1 MPSKFRIAR
10 LAAGLAVAI
19 VCGSAAAQS
28 PQLML
33 TPPSSASAQS
43 IAEDFLIQSAGRLGL
58 VQTDLEYRRLEGSYV
73 TRHNRVSHEFFQQ
86 YIDGVP
92 VYKAIFQVNVLP
104 DGRVLNS
111 TSGFEANIRARAS
124 ALQPALTVQQAL
136 VAAAAHFGIQ
146 GYVVPTPESVA
157 GGRQQQA
164 RFAGGNLSESPID
177 TELVFEP
184 VNGELRL
191 AWRLVVDRY
200 SAHTQHLDMRFD
212 ALTGELLAQDDWVN
226 FFSPEG
232 NISPQG
238 VSVPYNAEYR
248 ASPFPTESPGH
259 PGGLPVLV
267 LNPWETNASP
277 SGWQDTRTNPPAG
290 QPESL
295 YTRGNN
301 VRAQLDLSANNNDLD
316 ANRAL
321 GVWDAGSSTLT
332 FDFPWVASED
342 PASDANRLAS
352 VVNLFYWNNI
362 IHDVLWQYGFDEPS
376 GNFQDNNFGRGG
388 SGNDPVRADALDGSG
403 TDNANFST
411 PADGTS
417 GRMQMFR
424 WTAPGGVEI
433 DAPFAATYT
442 VAVPGDWGG
451 AFTELAGNIVPVN
464 SPGTGDGSGIDG
476 CNTPYTNAASVSG
489 KIALVRRG
497 GCEFGLKAL
506 NAQLNGA
513 VGVIIFNSA
522 TGVPGGMGAGVNGP
536 SVTIPVMGLME
547 YDIGTNIATVA
558 ASEAV
563 HGTLKAK
570 LYPDRDS
577 DFDAGI
583 MAHEYGHGVSN
594 RLTGGVQA
602 GCLPGGSEQAGEGW
616 SDFYALHFTLTDA
629 VCDVPRGVGTYPSFE
644 GTDGLGIRQYR
655 YTRDMTINPHTF
667 ADVALA
673 RISTTTGLVVPH
685 DVGEVWNTMLWDMSC
700 NLMQKRGVEPDIY
713 TTEGG
718 NGLAI
723 QLVTDGLKLQGCRPT
738 FVMARN
744 GILAADA
751 AMAVADPSYQSEK
764 CLVWKTFARRGLG
777 ANASSGTFES
787 HTDQTQDFSV
797 PAECASYGQ
806 VKVVVTG
813 PGTTTPSGLFVT
825 PAFSESLDI
834 ALTPGAGAS
843 IQSVEG
849 CDGELDGSTYTTD
862 LVVDSCTVR
871 VQFTDA
877 DYLFGDGAE

>member
-10 LAAGLAVAI
+10 LAAGLAAAI
-19 VCGSAAAQS
+19 VCGSVAAQS

-33 TPPSSASAQS
+33 TPPSNASAQS
-43 IAEDFLIQSAGRLGL
+43 IAEGFLIQSAPRLGL
-58 VQTDLEYRRLEGSYV
+58 AQSDLEYRRLEGSYV

-86 YIDGVP
+86 VVDGVP

-111 TSGFEANIRARAS
+111 TSAFEANAHVRAS
-124 ALQPALTVQQAL
+124 ALQPALTVQQVL
-136 VAAAAHFGIQ
+136 VAAAKHFDIQ
-146 GYVVPTPESVA
+146 DYVVPTPESII

-164 RFAGGNLSESPID
+164 RFPGGKLSESPID

-200 SAHTQHLDMRFD
+200 NAHTQHLDMRFD

-226 FFSPEG
+226 FFSAGDDTAPK
-232 NISPQG
+232 G
-238 VSVPYNAEYR
+238 VTVPYNAEYR
-248 ASPFPTESPGH
+248 ASPFPAESPGH

-277 SGWQDTRTNPPAG
+277 SGWQDTRSVVPAG

-301 VRAQLDLSANNNDLD
+301 VRAQLDLAANNNDLD

-321 GVWDAGSSTLT
+321 GVWDSGSNTLR
-332 FDFPWVASED
+332 FDFPWIDSED
-342 PASDANRLAS
+342 PASDANKLAS
-352 VVNLFYWNNI
+352 VVNLFYWNNV
-362 IHDVLWQYGFDEPS
+362 IHDVLWQYGFDEAS
-376 GNFQDNNFGRGG
+376 GNFQQNNFGRGG
-388 SGNDPVRADALDGSG
+388 VGGDPVRADALDGSG

-411 PADGTS
+411 PADGAS

-424 WTAPGGVEI
+424 WTSPGGVTI
-433 DAPFAATYT
+433 DAPFGATYV
-442 VAVPGDWGG
+442 VATPGDWGG
-451 AFTELAGNIVPVN
+451 TFTELSNDIVPVN

-476 CNTPYTNAASVSG
+476 CNTPYTNAASVAG

-497 GCEFGLKAL
+497 GCEFGLKGL

-522 TGVPGGMGAGVNGP
+522 TGAPGGMGPGVNGGA
-536 SVTIPVMGLME
+536 VTIPVMGLM
-547 YDIGTNIATVA
+547 DHATGANLATVA
-558 ASEAV
+558 ASETV
-563 HGTLKAK
+563 HGTLKSK

-594 RLTGGVQA
+594 RLTGGTQT
-602 GCLPGGSEQAGEGW
+602 GCLFGQEQAGEGW
-616 SDFYALHFTLTDA
+616 SDFYALHFTMTEA
-629 VCDVPRGVGTYPSFE
+629 ACDVPRGVGTYSSFE
-644 GTDGLGIRQYR
+644 PNDGLGIRRYP
-655 YTRDMTINPHTF
+655 YTRNMQVNPFTF
-667 ADVALA
+667 ADTND
-673 RISTTTGLVVPH
+673 TTNAAPH
-685 DVGEVWNTMLWDMSC
+685 GVGSIWNTMLWDMSC
-700 NLMQKRGVEPDIY
+700 NLVQKHGYEPDIF

-723 QLVTDGLKLQGCRPT
+723 QLVTDGLKLQGCGPT
-738 FVMARN
+738 FVMARD

-751 AMAVADPSYQSEK
+751 AMEVANPSYESEK
-764 CLVWKTFARRGLG
+764 CLIWKTFARRGLG
-777 ANASSGTFES
+777 LSANSGTVNS
-787 HTDQTQDFSV
+787 RSDQTPAFDI

-813 PGTTTPSGLFVT
+813 PGSATPGGMIFNSV
-825 PAFSESLDI
+825 FSQSLELE
-834 ALTPGAGAS
+834 LTPDAGATLVS
-843 IQSVEG
+843 AAG
-849 CDGELDGSTYTTD
+849 CDGELDGTTFTTP
-862 LVVDSCTVR
+862 VIVDTCTIR
-871 VQFTDA
+871 IQFTGP
-877 DYLFGDGAE
+877 DYLFEDSME